1 MKKFHCILVG
11 IDLSPQ
17 SRNALRE
24 AARIAAYDE
33 SSLVVFHV
41 VEQELADAIGQSL
54 KLDGPGV
61 VAHIGKSLQHFIAD
75 SGVST
80 ANLRCEVAVGHAFV
94 ELVKACGAHQADL
107 LVMGSRG
114 SQHGPG
120 SIGAIAAKCIRKAP
134 PDVLVVKE
142 DVTGPHTHIIAC
154 VDLSET
160 SAKAVQVARRIA
172 EQDGAALD
180 CIYIDQ
186 TALALAADYGGY
198 LPSLPATDGANA
210 AVWQKELD
218 TFVEPLLRNAS
229 IRQRRNLV
237 LERMNIREAIME
249 QISDTKATLV
259 TLGTRGKTDLRT
271 LIMGT
276 TAEKVVQHAPCSILA
291 VKPEG
296 FEYHVA

>member
-1 MKKFHCILVG
+1 MKKFHCILAG
-11 IDLSPQ
+11 LDLSPQ

-24 AARIAAYDE
+24 AARLAAFDE
-33 SSLVVFHV
+33 SALIAFHV
-41 VEQELADAIGQSL
+41 IEQELADAIGQSL

-61 VAHIGKSLQHFIAD
+61 IAHIGRSVQHFIAD
-75 SGVST
+75 SGVDA
-80 ANLRCEVAVGHAFV
+80 ANLKCEIAVGHPFV
-94 ELVKACGAHQADL
+94 EIVKACEVHKADL

-134 PDVLVVKE
+134 PDVLVMKE
-142 DVTGPHTHIIAC
+142 DIAGPHKHIIAC

-160 SAKAVQVARRIA
+160 SARAVQLARRIA

-180 CIYIDQ
+180 CLYVDQ
-186 TALALAADYGGY
+186 SALALAADYGGY
-198 LPSLPATDGANA
+198 LPALPATDA
-210 AVWQKELD
+210 AAAASWQKTLD
-218 TFVEPLLRNAS
+218 SFVEPLMRNCG
-229 IRQRRNLV
+229 IKLRRNIV
-237 LERMNIREAIME
+237 VERMNVREAILE
-249 QISDTKATLV
+249 QIAATGATLV
-259 TLGTRGKTDLRT
+259 TLGTRGKTDLRS

-296 FEYHVA
+296 FEYRVS

>member
-1 MKKFHCILVG
+1 MKKFHRILVG
-11 IDLSPQ
+11 LDLSPQ

-24 AARIAAYDE
+24 AARLAAFDE
-33 SSLVVFHV
+33 SALVAFHV
-41 VEQELADAIGQSL
+41 IEQELADAIGQSL

-61 VAHIGKSLQHFIAD
+61 LAHIGKSLQHFIAD
-75 SGVST
+75 SGVDT
-80 ANLRCEVAVGHAFV
+80 ANLKCEVAVGHAFV
-94 ELVKACGAHQADL
+94 ELLKACEVHEVDL

-120 SIGAIAAKCIRKAP
+120 SIGTIAAKCIRKAP

-142 DVTGPHTHIIAC
+142 DVTGPHKHIIAC

-160 SAKAVQVARRIA
+160 SAKALQLARRIA

-180 CIYIDQ
+180 CLYIDQ
-186 TALALAADYGGY
+186 SALALAADYGGY
-198 LPSLPATDGANA
+198 LPALPATNGATA
-210 AVWQKELD
+210 AAWQKELD
-218 TFVEPLLRNAS
+218 IFVEPLLRNCG
-229 IRQRRNLV
+229 IKQRRNIV
-237 LERMNIREAIME
+237 VERMSIREAIME
-249 QISDTKATLV
+249 QVNATKATLV

-276 TAEKVVQHAPCSILA
+276 TAEKIVQHAPCSILA